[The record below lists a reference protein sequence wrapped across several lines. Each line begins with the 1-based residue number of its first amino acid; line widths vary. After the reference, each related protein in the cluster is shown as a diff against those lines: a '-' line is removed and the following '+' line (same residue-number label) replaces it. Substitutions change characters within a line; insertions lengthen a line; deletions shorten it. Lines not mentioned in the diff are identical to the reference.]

1 MYIAVEAGNT
11 EIVNLL
17 LSYPNID
24 PNLRSVFINFFFHQ
38 ISNNFFKYNL
48 N

>member
-24 PNLRSVFINFFFHQ
+24 PNLRSVFINFFS
-38 ISNNFFKYNL
+38 SNFKYFF
-48 N
+48 

>member
-24 PNLRSVFINFFFHQ
+24 PNLRSVFINFFFIKFQ
-38 ISNNFFKYNL
+38 IIIFL
-48 N
+48 NII